1 MDIRIGRI
9 GVDENTRDPDGSIR
23 IPVEILDTAGGRIS
37 ITGYNGVAKVTDAA
51 TRKEE
56 IITCI
61 DSDEDL
67 SDLLQRGSPG
77 VPTIQVIL
85 PPEKVR
91 EMERMRGGRCLQ
103 ITILCTFRVYDEK
116 DRILYHRLVHT
127 KRTLTDPDWSTLT
140 GSLRT
145 ET

>member
-1 MDIRIGRI
+1 MDIRIGTI
-9 GVDENTRDPDGSIR
+9 EVDESTPADGGIR
-23 IPVEILDTAGGRIS
+23 IPVEILNTAGGRIS

-51 TRKEE
+51 TRNEE
-56 IITCI
+56 VITCI

-67 SDLLQRGSPG
+67 SGILQKGSPG
-77 VPTIQVIL
+77 IPTIQVIL

-91 EMERMRGGRCLQ
+91 EMERMRCNQCLQ

-127 KRTLTDPDWSTLT
+127 KRTISDPDWSALM
-140 GSLRT
+140 GNMRT